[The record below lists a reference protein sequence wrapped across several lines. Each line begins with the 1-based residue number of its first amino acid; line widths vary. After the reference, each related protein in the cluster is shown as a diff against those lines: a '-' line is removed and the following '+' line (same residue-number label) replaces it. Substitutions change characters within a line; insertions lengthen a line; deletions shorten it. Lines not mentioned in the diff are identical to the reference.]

1 VIPHQRCACG
11 GTFEEHMVTATF
23 KTPEGDVQIQDVP
36 QGRCPMCGSRV
47 YPSRVLARIEC
58 AYKAEL
64 PPED

>member
-1 VIPHQRCACG
+1 
-11 GTFEEHMVTATF
+11 MVTATF